1 MTLSNYSN
9 DFPIRSDRTDDENI
23 ERKEKKEMDSTGITP
38 VMNMGGDGGFGLNG
52 LGGIFALL
60 VLLGLFNGG
69 GFGFGGNGNT
79 NALSADMQRGFDNQ
93 NTMAQTRDILG
104 AVTSGTAQT
113 IAASTA
119 NATNAINAIKDGN
132 ASLIREFGTV
142 ETALTGLS
150 GKMQECCC
158 EIKQQVMQNDY
169 NGAIRDAAT
178 NANITAQIQGVKDM
192 IAQNKIEALQ
202 AQVSQLQL
210 QAATSNVLRFPNAWT
225 YAGGVFPPV
234 TSTPAA

>member
-1 MTLSNYSN
+1 
-9 DFPIRSDRTDDENI
+9 
-23 ERKEKKEMDSTGITP
+23 MDGTSTGITP
-38 VMNMGGDGGFGLNG
+38 VMPIGGADGGFGMNG

-60 VLLGLFNGG
+60 ILLGIFSGN
-69 GFGFGGNGNT
+69 GFGFGGNGNA
-79 NALSADMQRGFDNQ
+79 NALGADMQRGFDNQ

-113 IAASTA
+113 IAASTQ
-119 NATNAINAIKDGN
+119 NAANAINAIKDGN
-132 ASLIREFGTV
+132 AALIREFGTV

-158 EIKQQVMQNDY
+158 STQMAIMQNNYD
-169 NGAIRDAAT
+169 GAMRDAAT
-178 NANITAQIQGVKDM
+178 NANFSAQIQSVKDM
-192 IAQNKIEALQ
+192 IAQNKIESLQ
-202 AQVSQLQL
+202 AQVSALQL

-234 TSTPAA
+234 TTTPATAA